1 MSLVEP
7 LQPDADVRAEA
18 DDRNVG
24 RIARSGVWSVLA
36 AGSTA
41 AAAFLVSIIVG
52 RSLGPAALGEY
63 SVVVMV
69 LRLVP
74 NVLAVGI
81 PAAITRFVAEKEG
94 AGQDAATRGVFHLG
108 RRIHL
113 IGFPVPAALVA
124 LWLWQAKGHTL
135 LAAAVFVGLIIVLI
149 DRDYQALLAGLRRF
163 RALSAAAAAGAAVQ
177 IAAAVGG
184 LVLGLPWQG
193 FVLLFVAAT
202 VVGHLLLLAVSRSSL
217 ARMPAPQLGPADRS
231 RFLRFAGIMILTITA
246 NEIVWGRIELLFLD
260 WLGTGEEAGL
270 YAAGLRLAGLSVLVP
285 LVAARALMPEFSWL
299 RANGRDDE
307 LARVYPRVCIL
318 LAAVSAPLAIGGAAL
333 AGPLV
338 VTVYGPA
345 FGGAAT
351 AAMLLLAG
359 TFVNALTGPASAAVL
374 TGPRP
379 RLAAEVGLA
388 AVVVNVLL
396 DVLLIPPFGP
406 IGAAVGTV
414 SAQMLGVAV
423 GIVYAWRW
431 LGLRYPVGPVLRIVG
446 AAVAC
451 GAVAAFVEAR
461 TDGFGGLLAAVA
473 AGAVV
478 YAVALP
484 LSRAVSLSDVRAVL
498 GRRASL

>member
-1 MSLVEP
+1 MSVVHP
-7 LQPDADVRAEA
+7 LPPPAETSAEA
-18 DDRNVG
+18 DTRNVG
-24 RIARSGVWSVLA
+24 RIARSGAWSILA
-36 AGSTA
+36 AGATA

-52 RSLGPAALGEY
+52 RSLGPASLGEY

-81 PAAITRFVAEKEG
+81 PAAITRFVSEKQG
-94 AGQDAATRGVFHLG
+94 AGEDAATRGAFHLG

-124 LWLWQAKGHTL
+124 LWLWRAKGHGL
-135 LAAAVFVGLIIVLI
+135 LAAAVFVGLVIVLL

-163 RALSAAAAAGAAVQ
+163 RSLSIAAAAGAAVQ
-177 IAAAVGG
+177 IAAAVCGF
-184 LVLGLPWQG
+184 VLGLPWQG

-202 VVGHLLLLAVSRSSL
+202 VVGHLLLLAVSRPSL
-217 ARMPAPQLGPADRS
+217 ARMPAPELGAEDRS

-260 WLGTGEEAGL
+260 WLGSGEEVGL

-299 RANGRDDE
+299 RANGRHEE
-307 LARVYPRVCIL
+307 LARAYPRVCVL
-318 LAAVSAPLAIGGAAL
+318 LAAVSAPLAVGGAAV

-338 VTVYGPA
+338 VTFYGPA

-351 AAMLLLAG
+351 AAMILIAG

-379 RLAAEVGLA
+379 RLAAEVGVA
-388 AVVVNVLL
+388 AVVVNVAL

-406 IGAAVGTV
+406 VGAAIGTV
-414 SAQMLGVAV
+414 SAQALGVAV
-423 GIVYAWRW
+423 GIVYAWRR
-431 LGLRYPVGPVLRIVG
+431 LGLRYPVGPVLRLFS
-446 AAVAC
+446 AAV
-451 GAVAAFVEAR
+451 VAALAAAGVEGLMA
-461 TDGFGGLLAAVA
+461 GPVGLLAAA
-473 AGAVV
+473 ATGAAV
-478 YAVALP
+478 YVLLLP
-484 LSRAVSLSDVRAVL
+484 LTRTLRLRELRSLFGGGAP
-498 GRRASL
+498 A